1 MSMFL
6 CLVVGTV
13 DTLSMM
19 RFSRAVGRS
28 AHDIVVPPNL
38 KFNRLSGIN
47 FFIASN
53 LFLISDFVELVLEL
67 VCLVDERPQD
77 VIDVLE
83 RHKF

>member
-6 CLVVGTV
+6 RLAVGTV

-19 RFSRAVGRS
+19 RFSHAVGRS
-28 AHDIVVPPNL
+28 AHDIVVPRNL

-47 FFIASN
+47 FLIASN
-53 LFLISDFVELVLEL
+53 LFIISDLVEFVLEM
-67 VCLVDERPQD
+67 VCLVDERLQD

-83 RHKF
+83 RRKF